1 MTYYGTK
8 EIADSF
14 RTVRRNTITLAD
26 EIPADQ
32 YDFTPAAG
40 LRSVRG
46 QLAHIS
52 VATRWQVRLHRDR
65 VTFVDFERF
74 GAEMARGATE
84 EQALA
89 TKDQIVAALR
99 ADGEEFT
106 SFVESLEEER
116 LADTIGFPIPPPTK
130 SRFELLLGVKEH
142 EMHHRAQLML
152 VQRLLGIVPHLTR
165 QREAARVAAAAG
177 KA

>member
-1 MTYYGTK
+1 MTYYGAK
-8 EIADSF
+8 ELADAF
-14 RTVRRNTITLAD
+14 RTVRRNTITLAE
-26 EIPADQ
+26 EIPADK
-32 YDFTPAAG
+32 YDFTPASG

-52 VATRWQVRLHRDR
+52 VATRWQIRLYRDG

-74 GAEMARGATE
+74 GGEMARGATE

-89 TKDQIVAALR
+89 TKDQILAALR
-99 ADGEEFT
+99 ADGEEFA
-106 SFVESLEEER
+106 SFLESVEEER
-116 LADTIGFPIPPPTK
+116 LADTIGFPVHPPTK

-152 VQRLLGIVPHLTR
+152 IQRLLGIVPHLTR
-165 QREAARVAAAAG
+165 QREAMRDAATAG
-177 KA
+177 RA